1 MEANNEMDKLLKHS
15 LQFDENE
22 LPEPDS
28 SHYKSLLK
36 KIKSKKP
43 VSNNKFVNGLI
54 ACLNMDIKLYH
65 AGLAIMVVILIFIFL
80 RPSTETNKQYKNNI
94 IIADTNIG
102 VNQKQDTFI
111 IRNSSNGV
119 N

>member
-1 MEANNEMDKLLKHS
+1 MESHNEMDELLKRS

-22 LPEPDS
+22 LPIPDERS
-28 SHYKSLLK
+28 YNLLRK
-36 KIKSKKP
+36 KVKANKP
-43 VSNNKFVNGLI
+43 ISNNRFVNGLI

-65 AGLAIMVVILIFIFL
+65 TGLAIMVVILIFIFL

-102 VNQKQDTFI
+102 ANQKQDTFI
-111 IRNSSNGV
+111 LR
-119 N
+119 